1 MDDLSLFLLD
11 IVENSLNAK
20 ASMIFVT
27 INEDDL
33 ENKISIAVSDNGK
46 GMDKETLTKAIDP
59 FFTTRT
65 TRKVGLGLSLL
76 KQTCEGCDGTFYIDS
91 TLGVGTSLFVTFRK
105 DHIDTPPVGEMSESI
120 ISILLHPGIEGFLY
134 KHIVNGNEFVFD
146 LKEVLDI
153 LGDVSLQDVE
163 VITFIKNYVKENIDY
178 IKGGVK

>member
-11 IVENSLNAK
+11 IVENSLNAN
-20 ASMIFVT
+20 ASMIIVI

-33 ENKISIAVSDNGK
+33 TNKISITVSDNGK
-46 GMDKETLTKAIDP
+46 GMDKETLRKAIDP

-76 KQTCEGCDGTFYIDS
+76 KQTCEGCDGTFSIDS
-91 TLGVGTSLFVTFRK
+91 TLGVGTNLFVTFRK
-105 DHIDTPPVGEMSESI
+105 DHIDTPPIGQMSESI
-120 ISILLHPGIEGFLY
+120 ISILLHPRIKGFRY
-134 KHIVNGNEFVFD
+134 KHIVNEIEFEFD

-163 VITFIKNYVKENIDY
+163 VITFIKNYIKDNIDY
-178 IKGGVK
+178 IRGGVK